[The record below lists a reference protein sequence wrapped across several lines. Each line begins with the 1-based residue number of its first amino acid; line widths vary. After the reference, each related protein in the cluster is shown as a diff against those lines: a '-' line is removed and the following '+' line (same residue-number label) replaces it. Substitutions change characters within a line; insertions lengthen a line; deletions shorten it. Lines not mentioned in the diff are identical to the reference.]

1 MKKFSL
7 WLFSAVS
14 MLTLVS
20 TARADAIVGPL
31 DMSPST
37 TPSAAPWLLLVA
49 LVALTLLLLFR
60 FRNKK

>member
-1 MKKFSL
+1 MKKLSL
-7 WLFSAVS
+7 WLSSATS

-31 DMSPST
+31 EQSPST
-37 TPSAAPWLLLVA
+37 MPSAAPWLLISA

>member
-7 WLFSAVS
+7 CLSSATA

-31 DMSPST
+31 DQSPAT
-37 TPSAAPWLLLVA
+37 TPSAAPWLLIAA
-49 LVALTLLLLFR
+49 LIVLTLLLLFK